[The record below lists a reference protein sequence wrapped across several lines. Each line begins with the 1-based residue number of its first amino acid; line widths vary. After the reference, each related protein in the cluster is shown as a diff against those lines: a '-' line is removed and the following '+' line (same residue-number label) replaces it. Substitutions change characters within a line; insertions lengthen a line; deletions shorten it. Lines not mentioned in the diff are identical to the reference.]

1 MMYLCQDLY
10 SLFLLVVK
18 KEYFNV
24 LHNKIFAEV
33 FEITVVNN
41 ERLLLT
47 EGL

>member
-18 KEYFNV
+18 KEYFNI

-33 FEITVVNN
+33 FDITVVNN
-41 ERLLLT
+41 ERLLLP